1 MALAYMELRR
11 ATAIFFL
18 KLGNNVALAPNTNDD
33 SMHGVVFFLTTPRSG
48 KCDIVIKAE
57 EERP

>member
-1 MALAYMELRR
+1 MSLAYMELRR

-18 KLGNNVALAPNTNDD
+18 KLGKDVELAPNTTDD
-33 SMHGVVFFLTTPRSG
+33 SMEGLVFFVTSPKSG

-57 EERP
+57 